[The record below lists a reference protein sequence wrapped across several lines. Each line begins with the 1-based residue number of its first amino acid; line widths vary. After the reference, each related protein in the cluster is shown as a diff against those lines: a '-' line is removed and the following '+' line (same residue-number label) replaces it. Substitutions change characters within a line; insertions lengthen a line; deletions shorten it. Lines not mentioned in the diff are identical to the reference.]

1 MTPGAL
7 HTNAAGSA
15 ALSSPDHLWRCAV
28 AACVAGDLPEGE
40 RLLRLYVVQKPGSA
54 DGWFNLGK
62 VLRDGGNPE
71 EAVAAY
77 RTAARL
83 APRDPLVLY
92 NLGNV
97 LLDLCR
103 PAEAIAVYRQARML
117 DPHLP
122 GLNNNLGRALE
133 ERGDLAGAL
142 LAFTCAVSDAPY
154 HAAAQMHH
162 GHLLLQMGR
171 PGEAEESYRR
181 AVAAAPAEA
190 DAHYNLAG
198 ALLACDRYEEADH
211 EFAEALRLRPAFPEA
226 LVNRGIGFLLT
237 ERTDEAI
244 SVLRTA
250 VDLRPDFAEAHLN
263 LAVALLQQGE
273 YEAGWQEYAWRF
285 RTADGKNPRRHPE
298 IPEWQGEP
306 LDGMTLL
313 IYQEQG
319 MGDIL
324 QCVRFV
330 PALIRMGARVVID
343 CQSGL
348 HRLLRFLPDA
358 AILSDAHAAE
368 SAGVDLVCPVFSL
381 PRILG
386 ITPSTVPA
394 HVPYLKID
402 PDIVARWRRI
412 TGANAG
418 ELRVGLAWA
427 GNPAHSN
434 NRRRSLPEELL
445 TGILSVPGVEF
456 HSLHTSAPAVQHA
469 ALLRHHGAEVGDLG
483 EVAGLM
489 SALDLV
495 ITIDTSFAHLAGG
508 LGLPVWLL
516 LNFGGDWR
524 WMQHSTDTPWYPSMR
539 IFRQHVPGDWPGV
552 MARVEEALCR
562 KVGRDRT

>member
-1 MTPGAL
+1 MNPGTF
-7 HTNAAGSA
+7 HTGRTGPAAV
-15 ALSSPDHLWRCAV
+15 SSPDSLWRSAV

-40 RLLRLYVVQKPGSA
+40 RLLRRYLAQKPASA

-62 VLRDGGNPE
+62 VLRDRGNQE
-71 EAVAAY
+71 AAVAAY
-77 RTAARL
+77 RTAAKL

-97 LLDLCR
+97 LLDLR
-103 PAEAIAVYRQARML
+103 RFTEAVAVYRQAGMV

-133 ERGDLAGAL
+133 ERGDVGGAL
-142 LAFTCAVSDAPY
+142 FAYGCAVSDAPY
-154 HAAAQMHH
+154 HAAAHMNR
-162 GHLLLQMGR
+162 GHLLLQLDR
-171 PGEAEESYRR
+171 PGEAEESYRH

-190 DAHYNLAG
+190 GTHYNLAG
-198 ALLACDRYEEADH
+198 ALLALDRYEEADH

-237 ERTDEAI
+237 ERTTEAI

-250 VDLRPDFAEAHLN
+250 IDLRPDFAEAHLN
-263 LAVALLQQGE
+263 LAVALLQRGGYGE
-273 YEAGWQEYAWRF
+273 GWQEYEWRF
-285 RTADGKNPRRHPE
+285 RTADGKNPRRYTE

-306 LDGMTLL
+306 LIGKTLL

-330 PALIRMGARVVID
+330 SALVRMGARVLID
-343 CQSGL
+343 CQPGL
-348 HRLLRFLPDA
+348 RRLLRALPDA
-358 AILSDAHAAE
+358 GICVDPQAA
-368 SAGVDLVCPVFSL
+368 STGVDLVCPVFSL

-386 ITPSTVPA
+386 ITPSSIPA
-394 HVPYLKID
+394 QVPYLNVDAEIA
-402 PDIVARWRRI
+402 ARWQRI
-412 TGANAG
+412 TGARGG

-434 NRRRSLPEELL
+434 NRRRCVPEALL
-445 TGILSVPGVEF
+445 TDMLSVPGVEF
-456 HSLHTSAPAVQHA
+456 HSLHTSPPGEHDA

-489 SALDLV
+489 STLDL
-495 ITIDTSFAHLAGG
+495 IISIDTSFAHLAGG

-524 WMQHSTDTPWYPSMR
+524 WMQQRTDSPWYPSMR
-539 IFRQHVPGDWPGV
+539 IFRQQHPGDWPGV
-552 MARVEEALCR
+552 MARVTDALCR
-562 KVGRDRT
+562 MAGGERA